1 MNYSV
6 YKFTLDLQVTQ
17 SQVSIPVTFG
27 DTGRQLY
34 ITLTDGGSPYLLKEG
49 SRAVLSARKAD
60 GNTLFNNCIIDLK
73 NMAIMYT
80 FTEQTANCEGIT
92 QCEILIYGSNGEVV
106 GSPRFIMIVDRRVI
120 SDDDVAS
127 ISEKTELDLILARAY
142 DCEDAEKERVTAE
155 NSRVEAE
162 GNRTDAETARK
173 NAENLRIEAENTRAE
188 AEKTRT
194 TFIPS
199 VSEDGVISWSNDK
212 GLENPA
218 PILIKP
224 VKEIDYFTE
233 SDKNEIISG
242 VLNALPYAKGVEF

>member
-80 FTEQTANCEGIT
+80 FTEQTANYEGIT

-120 SDDDVAS
+120 SADAVTSVSTSVSEWTEIDDIFIKASEYDVA
-127 ISEKTELDLILARAY
+127 EAA
-142 DCEDAEKERVTAE
+142 
-155 NSRVEAE
+155 RVEAE
-162 GNRTDAETARK
+162 KARVAAENVRVA
-173 NAENLRIEAENTRAE
+173 AENLRVEAEN
-188 AEKTRT
+188 KRT

-199 VSEDGVISWSNDK
+199 ISDEGVLSWSNDK
-212 GLENPA
+212 GLPNPA
-218 PILIKP
+218 PVALA
-224 VKEIDYFTE
+224 DW
-233 SDKNEIISG
+233 
-242 VLNALPYAKGVEF
+242 LNTLPKAEGGLF